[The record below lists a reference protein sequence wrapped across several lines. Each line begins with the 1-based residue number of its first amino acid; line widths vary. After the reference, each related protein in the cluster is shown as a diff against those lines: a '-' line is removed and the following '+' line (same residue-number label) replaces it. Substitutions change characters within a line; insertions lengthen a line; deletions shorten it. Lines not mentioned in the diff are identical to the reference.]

1 MRCGLRLEFVA
12 FPHRMLLFLPEVEV
26 ETPGGMRTS
35 EAGRAAELGAESSP
49 RQSDEASLCGLSVA
63 NFASHG
69 PEVVEVL
76 HTNTLNEIS
85 GLGGAGG
92 GGGGGCGG
100 GKGSGGG
107 GGVGLEAIK
116 LTGDPFVPA
125 GQVTWRTEVAPAST
139 AHHQR
144 LRARL
149 QVADLGFANAR
160 MLLAEVEVCPA
171 APVVGSDGA
180 PRHEDV
186 SLLVHHENSSTL
198 FSRCDDSAQWYIDP
212 CAAGKL
218 LPPATCREV
227 LRHAGLPPSQHD
239 RWLAPVPTPHV
250 LARVC
255 RNLALYFLRERRATE
270 ATLWEDAATGLDPA
284 DK

>member
-125 GQVTWRTEVAPAST
+125 GQVTWRTEVAPAFT

-149 QVADLGFANAR
+149 QRWRYVQLRRWWAVMVRRG
-160 MLLAEVEVCPA
+160 
-171 APVVGSDGA
+171 
-180 PRHEDV
+180 
-186 SLLVHHENSSTL
+186 TKT
-198 FSRCDDSAQWYIDP
+198 SRCSFI
-212 CAAGKL
+212 
-218 LPPATCREV
+218 TRI
-227 LRHAGLPPSQHD
+227 
-239 RWLAPVPTPHV
+239 
-250 LARVC
+250 
-255 RNLALYFLRERRATE
+255 RRRSSR
-270 ATLWEDAATGLDPA
+270 AATTVRSGT
-284 DK
+284 